1 MTTDSL
7 MSLLRGALLPTLAVG
22 GLAIVASTVVAGMTG
37 LVGAALGVVL
47 VVAFFSASILVLR
60 AARGVEPVMFLAVAL
75 TVFALKVL
83 ALALVLGVLMRTGWL
98 DEVIHR
104 GALGGTIIATALIW
118 IAAETRSF
126 VTMRAP
132 IYDLDK
138 PADPV
143 GPGDEAAGER
153 SPA

>member
-22 GLAIVASTVVAGMTG
+22 GLAIVVSTIIAGGEG
-37 LVGAALGVVL
+37 LFGAALGVAL
-47 VVAFFSASILVLR
+47 VVGFFSASILVLR
-60 AARGVEPVMFLAVAL
+60 AARRAEPVIFLAVAL

-83 ALALVLGVLMRTGWL
+83 ALALVLGILMRTGLL
-98 DEVIHR
+98 DDTIHR

-118 IAAETRSF
+118 IAAETRAF
-126 VTMRAP
+126 VTMRMP

-138 PADPV
+138 RSEETP
-143 GPGDEAAGER
+143 GER